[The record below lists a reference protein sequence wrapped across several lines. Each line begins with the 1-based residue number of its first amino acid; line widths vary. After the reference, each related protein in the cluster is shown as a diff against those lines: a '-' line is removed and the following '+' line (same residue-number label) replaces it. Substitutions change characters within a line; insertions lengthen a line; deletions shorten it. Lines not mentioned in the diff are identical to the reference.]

1 MSLEINLK
9 TDDAFLVIDL
19 NSNGMI
25 DDGTELFGDNTLIIT
40 ENKNSID
47 GCDALAQYDSNQ
59 DGKITKKDNL
69 WNRLILWND
78 SNGTGTSD
86 VDEIS
91 FVHDS
96 TLEGNSDVN
105 GSLLQDWSWVKTNR
119 SSDIRRVKMVDVYF
133 SPINN

>member
-9 TDDAFLVIDL
+9 AD
-19 NSNGMI
+19 
-25 DDGTELFGDNTLIIT
+25 
-40 ENKNSID
+40 
-47 GCDALAQYDSNQ
+47 DALAQYDSNQ